1 MREYVEKALHTRVDC
16 EPVDAS
22 GLPLYLRGL
31 YSLERWT
38 AFGVPFAVASPV
50 ESPTVKTMAKH
61 RDALEA
67 ALGTPVSFA
76 LEGATGYRVGRMLEA
91 GLPFIAPDR
100 QVYLPFLGIALSSG
114 RSHARDRRQTDVV
127 TFSPQT
133 QRLALM
139 ALYGDLDGASVTQ
152 AAGLLG
158 AAKMTAS
165 RAFDELAAAD
175 PSIVGTEGRRRVLR
189 PGRDKMAMWHR
200 LEPRMS
206 SPVAVRTLDAAGR
219 PLADFRRNQSA
230 GAHSGAGGR
239 RARHRP
245 RRARGS
251 RVRGA
256 GAALRARAGA
266 GMRGRPA
273 FGHPVPSRRRE
284 GRPAHRGR
292 NRERFDPSAW
302 RRS

>member
-1 MREYVEKALHTRVDC
+1 
-16 EPVDAS
+16 
-22 GLPLYLRGL
+22 
-31 YSLERWT
+31 
-38 AFGVPFAVASPV
+38 
-50 ESPTVKTMAKH
+50 MAKH

-91 GLPFIAPDR
+91 GLPFIAPDK
-100 QVYLPFLGIALSSG
+100 QVYLPFLGIALSSE
-114 RSHARDRRQTDVV
+114 RSHARDRQQADVG

-206 SPVAVRTLDAAGR
+206 SPVAREHRLGRVPDMDLPLGGISALCGLSMLQDDPWPTFAATKAQERTLELAADTRDTGLDE
-219 PLADFRRNQSA
+219 PEDPACVVQ
-230 GAHSGAGGR
+230 
-239 RARHRP
+239 
-245 RRARGS
+245 
-251 RVRGA
+251 V
-256 GAALRARAGA
+256 LRYE
-266 GMRGRPA
+266 
-273 FGHPVPSRRRE
+273 PVPAPGCAVDPLSAILSLPADERDDPRVAGEIENVLTRVLGGDHE
-284 GRPAHRGR
+284 G
-292 NRERFDPSAW
+292 NR
-302 RRS
+302 